1 MAGFTR
7 EIRIHHS
14 PESVFAFACDIENAP
29 NWITDIVRV
38 EKLTDG
44 PVRAGTQFRE
54 TRRIGNREHSAVIE
68 VTAHEAPRL
77 HTASSSAFG
86 IHCTYH
92 YTFEPEESG
101 TRVRLEAKATS
112 KWYPS
117 FVIGRMLR
125 MMENMDGD
133 QLEKLKA
140 AMDGEAKLL

>member
-1 MAGFTR
+1 MAEFTR
-7 EIRIHHS
+7 EIHINKS
-14 PESVFAFACDIENAP
+14 PDAVFAFACDLENAP
-29 NWITDIVRV
+29 NWITDIVRI
-38 EKLTDG
+38 EKLTEG

-54 TRRIGNREHSAVIE
+54 TRRFGNQEHSAVIE
-68 VTAHEAPRL
+68 VTAHEAPRV

-92 YTFEPEESG
+92 YTFEPEASG
-101 TRVRLEAKATS
+101 TRVRLEAQATS

-117 FVIGRMLR
+117 FVINRMLR

-140 AMDGEAKLL
+140 AMDREAKPL